1 MNGGGATTLI
11 EWYLWADEQS
21 WKDGDTPI
29 KLSEG
34 SFKFMLESG
43 YINCITGAGDC
54 NTKLDGRI
62 EVEYNSKED
71 ITGRTIH
78 TIPSGDYNKILLR
91 VDIDKGKRYA
101 KQRGTTYIHT
111 LLKAKTKKKKKK
123 RKSGKRKSGKRKRKS
138 GKSKQRKKRRKT
150 RRT

>member
-1 MNGGGATTLI
+1 MKGGGATTLI

-34 SFKFMLESG
+34 SFKFMLEMG
-43 YINCITGAGDC
+43 YINCITSNGDC

-78 TIPSGDYNKILLR
+78 MIPSGDYNKILLR

-111 LLKAKTKKKKKK
+111 LLTYLPANYTNLPIYHKLHVY
-123 RKSGKRKSGKRKRKS
+123 
-138 GKSKQRKKRRKT
+138 T
-150 RRT
+150 RYTLYTYA